1 MPPAHTGLGPGWV
14 LTQLLHSLG
23 CGEIEQPQLGSAAG
37 QGQQALQWHQL
48 ARQRFRR
55 PAQTQG
61 VDAFAHQARLRQ
73 GWVARCH
80 QQRQLIGIPQ
90 QQHPLQQGQ
99 RRDRLAITEA
109 NGSSLLQ
116 IRQRSQVVASTSGTN
131 RSPEQQ
137 LQRLWP
143 TQLQRFWP
151 VAPFAGLWQ
160 ESNAAVTSS
169 RGFSR

>member
-23 CGEIEQPQLGSAAG
+23 CGEVEQPQLGSAAG

-61 VDAFAHQARLRQ
+61 VDAFAYQARLRQ
-73 GWVARCH
+73 GWIARCH
-80 QQRQLIGIPQ
+80 QQRQIIGIPQ

-109 NGSSLLQ
+109 NGSCLLQ